1 MILRR
6 HRSSPNVLIGFLLI
20 ICFLLSLSSAVNG
33 SNSIPRLSEDFSEA
47 KAEFAE
53 IKQENEILNDNSA
66 ENPFNESYTVELENL
81 TATFNQTKYHPG
93 TGVNISIKG
102 IENRLNADLTYELLS
117 PIDELAFKFEHT
129 SEPIFEDPN
138 FLNENVTEW
147 VNDTTNGFDNIT
159 IYNGKLLLELNGTG
173 YARTYFNNASL
184 SGTYRVSF
192 TYQNL
197 TNINEALPN
206 ENLKFLYWDGQQF
219 VEEALN
225 YSVAGELQFDKI
237 LYLNITGVSSPDDIL
252 FAFSIDSTEDTL
264 KNWTIDNLEV
274 ENYNLAIFQDAGFD
288 GASILDWFNGTNAFN
303 VTKIESEDAENYLA
317 LSQFAGTGEIFYN
330 LTSVTDDVIIEFDYR
345 NTTANASKLAFEYWN
360 GSDWITTNLNG
371 TSDSEWEHKILLAS
385 LNGWNEAE
393 NYSIFR
399 FKINATVSST
409 WNIDNI
415 RVVPLNEPGFALP
428 VVDLAMPYHS
438 TKNYTWTHQG
448 VNATISVVTDIFRNG
463 TEPVWLN
470 ITFNLPAE
478 KVILGN
484 WTLKVYTLLGPT
496 SPDTIPNVFNLEF
509 EVTSDIEFIK
519 RTAFARRGDFNIT
532 EPGIVEEPYLASSDA
547 VFSPGE
553 EAYFMGQL
561 NMTWTKELL
570 WANYTEI
577 GTFNNTV
584 EPYENAIS
592 PIWTGTNTSIDLS
605 TIKWEPGILQA
616 FNPEGTSLTNGAF
629 EAPYNETTY
638 FLLQIKI
645 PERGIFGKVNNTLVV
660 KFGEGQPRGASIEIP
675 IELNIKYFVNITRGM
690 NVTAPAFPETFQ
702 LSSWVEGNLSIQP
715 ISWNASPYVNMP
727 WNVSYVNYTQ
737 TTEENETLALV
748 NVTDVLNISLEDIHF
763 DIILNTTNLEAHPF
777 QIRRTNNTIFWAGRL
792 DPNLPTGTYTIRFI
806 WDDPASVDEPE
817 LGLLEWAIKGNDH
830 FHLVQIEIFGIL
842 GITTISEDLSV
853 TQGETLEIAFKVT
866 YQENG
871 ASVSGLHI
879 YANTARSDDKIL
891 VTESNN
897 MYVFSITVGI
907 DEEIGQLAVYLFKS
921 QTNVEIGQISITI
934 KSREIEST
942 SQKESALVLP
952 IAIVIVATIL
962 AGFGLLAL
970 KIVR

>member
-1 MILRR
+1 MI
-6 HRSSPNVLIGFLLI
+6 V
-20 ICFLLSLSSAVNG
+20 CFLLSLSSAVNG
-33 SNSIPRLSEDFSEA
+33 SDSTPRLSDYFPEA
-47 KAEFAE
+47 KAEISE
-53 IKQENEILNDNSA
+53 TKQENKLLNDNST

-117 PIDELAFKFEHT
+117 PIDEIAFKFQHIPEI
-129 SEPIFEDPN
+129 IFEDPN

-184 SGTYRVSF
+184 SGTYRVKF
-192 TYQNL
+192 AYQNL
-197 TNINEALPN
+197 TNINETLPN
-206 ENLKFLYWDGQQF
+206 ENLKFLYWDGQDF

-237 LYLNITGVSSPDDIL
+237 LYLNITGVSNPDDIL
-252 FAFSIDSTEDTL
+252 FAFVLDSTENTF

-274 ENYNLAIFQDAGFD
+274 ENYNLAIFQDPDFD
-288 GASILDWFNGTNAFN
+288 GTSILDWFNGTYAFN
-303 VTKIESEDAENYLA
+303 ETKIESEGAESYLA
-317 LSQFAGTGEIFYN
+317 LSQFVGEGEIFYN
-330 LTSVTDDVIIEFDYR
+330 LTSIKDDVIIEFDYR
-345 NTTANASKLAFEYWN
+345 NTTANASKLVFEYWN
-360 GSDWITTNLNG
+360 GSDWIATYLNG
-371 TSDSEWEHKILLAS
+371 TSDSEWEHKILLAM

-393 NYSIFR
+393 DYSIFR
-399 FKINATVSST
+399 FKVNATVAST

-428 VVDLAMPYHS
+428 VVDLAMPYRS
-438 TKNYTWTHQG
+438 TKNYTWAHEG
-448 VNATISVVTDIFRNG
+448 VNATISVVSDIFRNG

-484 WTLKVYTLLGPT
+484 WTLRIYTLAGPT
-496 SPDTIPNVFNLEF
+496 SPDTLADVFALPF

-519 RTAFARRGDFNIT
+519 RTAFARRGNFNTT

-547 VFSPGE
+547 IFSPGE
-553 EAYFMGQL
+553 EVYFMGQL
-561 NMTWTKELL
+561 NMTWTKEIL

-584 EPYENAIS
+584 GPSYENAIS
-592 PIWTGTNTSIDLS
+592 PTWTGTNTSIDLS

-616 FNPEGTSLTNGAF
+616 FNPDGSNLANGAF

-638 FLLQIKI
+638 FLLSIKI

-660 KFGEGQPRGASIEIP
+660 KFAKDEPKGASIEIP

-690 NVTAPAFPETFQ
+690 NVTAPGFPETLQ

-715 ISWNASPYVNMP
+715 ISWNASPSVSMP
-727 WNVSYVNYTQ
+727 WNDSYVNYTK

-748 NVTDVLNISLEDIHF
+748 NVTDILNISLEDIHF
-763 DIILNTTNLEAHPF
+763 DIILNTTNFEAHPF

-792 DPNLPTGTYTIRFI
+792 DPNLPTGTYTLRFI
-806 WDDPASVDEPE
+806 WNDPASVDEPE
-817 LGLLEWAIKGNDH
+817 LGFLEWAIKGADH
-830 FHLVQIEIFGIL
+830 YHLVQIGIFGTL

-853 TQGETLEIAFKVT
+853 RQGETLEVAFKVA

-871 ASVSGLHI
+871 AFVSGLYI
-879 YANTARSDDKIL
+879 YANTTRSGDKIL

-897 MYVFSITVGI
+897 MYFFSITATI
-907 DEEIGQLAVYLFKS
+907 DEELGQLSVYLFKL
-921 QTNVEIGQISITI
+921 QTNEKIGEISINI
-934 KSREIEST
+934 KSRQIEST
-942 SQKESALVLP
+942 DQEESPLVLP
-952 IAIVIVATIL
+952 IALIIVAIIL
-962 AGFGLLAL
+962 ASFGLLAS